1 MTPTTKI
8 AQTEVSTTMTNQQL
22 AAVLAVIPPGLRDQ
36 IDVTKVIIFSEVID
50 VVQPF
55 PKTKAKK
62 VRK

>member
-8 AQTEVSTTMTNQQL
+8 AHIEVSTTMTNQQL

-36 IDVTKVIIFSEVID
+36 INVTKVIISESID
-50 VVQPF
+50 VVQPL

-62 VRK
+62 AKP